1 MGLVN
6 VPVVRA
12 KAREARET
20 GVEEGRG
27 EKEKGDAEKE
37 VVKVAEDRV
46 EARLKHAQ
54 ARADGRR
61 VREDEDLP
69 AVCRRVRLDNVL
81 EPLEL
86 LVVDG
91 HLVARVLCGAED
103 GRAWRLK
110 ASGVG
115 DVGGGALEHPSQ

>member
-1 MGLVN
+1 M
-6 VPVVRA
+6 
-12 KAREARET
+12 
-20 GVEEGRG
+20 EEGRG

-91 HLVARVLCGAED
+91 HLQPGAGSIALGCRLD
-103 GRAWRLK
+103 CTTRGCRRWRR
-110 ASGVG
+110 GV
-115 DVGGGALEHPSQ
+115 

>member
-1 MGLVN
+1 MEG
-6 VPVVRA
+6 
-12 KAREARET
+12 ET
-20 GVEEGRG
+20 EVEEGRG
-27 EKEKGDAEKE
+27 EKEKKDAEKE
-37 VVKVAEDRV
+37 VVKVVEDRV
-46 EARLKHAQ
+46 EARLEHAQ

-69 AVCRRVRLDNVL
+69 AVYGRVRLDNVL

-91 HLVARVLCGAED
+91 HLVARVLCCAED

-110 ASGVG
+110 TSEVD
-115 DVGGGALEHPSQ
+115 DVGGDALEHPRQ

>member
-1 MGLVN
+1 M
-6 VPVVRA
+6 
-12 KAREARET
+12 
-20 GVEEGRG
+20 
-27 EKEKGDAEKE
+27 
-37 VVKVAEDRV
+37 
-46 EARLKHAQ
+46 
-54 ARADGRR
+54 
-61 VREDEDLP
+61 REDEDLP

-110 ASGVG
+110 ASEVG
-115 DVGGGALEHPSQ
+115 DVGGGALEHPRHKLGAPWPGRFAWECQAAQSDQARPEEAHAQSSGGAKGG

>member
-1 MGLVN
+1 MEE
-6 VPVVRA
+6 A
-12 KAREARET
+12 KGGKE
-20 GVEEGRG
+20 VEEEEGG
-27 EKEKGDAEKE
+27 EKEKEETEKE

-46 EARLKHAQ
+46 VARLQHAQ

-61 VREDEDLP
+61 MREDEDLP

-110 ASGVG
+110 TSEVD
-115 DVGGGALEHPSQ
+115 DVGGDALEHPRQ